1 MPDLDLD
8 HLEGIAL
15 MADWGG
21 RPWVLRLEQPKGYP
35 QTILREGDVVLV
47 AECYEGPQYPPIFGD
62 FITTFDPPTVLR
74 LIEMARAHND
84 GQEISGEQAD
94 G

>member
-1 MPDLDLD
+1 MADNLDLD
-8 HLEGIAL
+8 HLEGVAL
-15 MADWGG
+15 MADHGG

-35 QTILREGDVVLV
+35 QTVLRQGDVVLV

-74 LIEMARAHND
+74 LIAMAKHSSTGGTDA
-84 GQEISGEQAD
+84 
-94 G
+94 